1 MVCIGEDLSKTS
13 IRPFEY
19 VPEVPEGGMTVTE
32 FCGWLEQWKTA
43 VILAYSKDI
52 TKKEET
58 KND

>member
-1 MVCIGEDLSKTS
+1 MSKTG